1 MANMLRTIFLGV
13 LLLSAAALPAAAQG
27 RGDHDTPATQRRSE
41 GRETYYNYNRACRND
56 DGWVV
61 CRDNNGRWRRVERE
75 ARWPWEEGF
84 WGDDDWNRGRS
95 RMIDGN
101 DAARV
106 MKRNGFDDLRDIKL
120 RGDVIS
126 AKAVDRYGRPVIVS
140 VDPYSGEIVDVIR
153 R

>member
-1 MANMLRTIFLGV
+1 
-13 LLLSAAALPAAAQG
+13 
-27 RGDHDTPATQRRSE
+27 
-41 GRETYYNYNRACRND
+41 
-56 DGWVV
+56 
-61 CRDNNGRWRRVERE
+61 
-75 ARWPWEEGF
+75 
-84 WGDDDWNRGRS
+84 
-95 RMIDGN
+95 
-101 DAARV
+101 